1 MHIYIN
7 LYVYTW
13 DSNVFWIYKRKH
25 QQVSISYSSS
35 VSSIPLLFYQLLP
48 FLEKNVPFPIFCRK
62 KRTPINIPF
71 VKWGKCSYD

>member
-1 MHIYIN
+1 MYIYIN

-48 FLEKNVPFPIFCRK
+48 FLEKNVPFPIF
-62 KRTPINIPF
+62 
-71 VKWGKCSYD
+71 